1 MLDHLATLV
10 PSWAERNPADLGQA
24 LVEVLAY
31 AADYLSYYQDA
42 VATEAYLGTA
52 RRRRSVKRHAR
63 LLDYVL
69 HEGCNARVWVQVR
82 VTADDVHLPKG
93 SQLLT
98 RLAGSAGV
106 VTILADSPA
115 YGQALAQ
122 RPQVFETMHDIR
134 LYQAHN
140 EMSFHAAGPVEQTL
154 PPGTT
159 GVTLQDEWLDPPHHT
174 RRKLDYLK
182 VGDVLIFEQVRDP
195 ETGTPVDPGM
205 SRSHPLR
212 ISKLTRGINRDT
224 PVVTIEWPVA
234 DALPFSLPVSARLS
248 GQVVSDLSLVRG
260 NIVLADHG
268 RTVQDEAL
276 PPVLENAR
284 YRPHLRQTGLTHGVP
299 YQHRLA
305 RSQPATETLAQN
317 PQLAMPAVHLV
328 EDGWAW
334 SVKRDLL
341 SSDDRARHYLVEM
354 EEDGR
359 ATLRFGFE
367 GRGRQ
372 PVAGERFV
380 VTYRIGNGVPGNV
393 GPGAIAH
400 IVTDVE
406 GIDQVHNPLLAQG
419 GVNPESIE
427 AARQYAPV
435 AFQRQERCV
444 TEADY
449 ATIVSR
455 HPEVA
460 KSVARLRWTG
470 SWQTTFIYVQR
481 RGGRPVDEAFQ
492 AELHQ
497 FMERFRLT
505 GYDLAIRGPMY
516 VPMEIILTVW
526 LKSGHYARTVSDA
539 LRQTFSNVRLSGGKI
554 GFFYPDNFTFG
565 QSVFLSWV
573 VATAMAVLGV
583 AQVAVERFGRQDQPG
598 LNELQVEEIP
608 IGPLEIAR
616 LDNDPHHPENGTIQF
631 YLKGGL

>member
-234 DALPFSLPVSARLS
+234 DALALFVTRFGPPERSGCVGFEPGS
-248 GQVVSDLSLVRG
+248 GQYCAGRPWPNRPGRSPAPGAGKRPLSSPPAADRPDPWRTLPASSGPESTSHG
-260 NIVLADHG
+260 NPGPESAVGHARRALG
-268 RTVQDEAL
+268 RRRL
-276 PPVLENAR
+276 GLE
-284 YRPHLRQTGLTHGVP
+284 RQT
-299 YQHRLA
+299 R
-305 RSQPATETLAQN
+305 PAQ
-317 PQLAMPAVHLV
+317 
-328 EDGWAW
+328 
-334 SVKRDLL
+334 
-341 SSDDRARHYLVEM
+341 
-354 EEDGR
+354 
-359 ATLRFGFE
+359 
-367 GRGRQ
+367 
-372 PVAGERFV
+372 
-380 VTYRIGNGVPGNV
+380 
-393 GPGAIAH
+393 
-400 IVTDVE
+400 
-406 GIDQVHNPLLAQG
+406 
-419 GVNPESIE
+419 
-427 AARQYAPV
+427 
-435 AFQRQERCV
+435 QR
-444 TEADY
+444 
-449 ATIVSR
+449 
-455 HPEVA
+455 
-460 KSVARLRWTG
+460 
-470 SWQTTFIYVQR
+470 
-481 RGGRPVDEAFQ
+481 
-492 AELHQ
+492 
-497 FMERFRLT
+497 
-505 GYDLAIRGPMY
+505 
-516 VPMEIILTVW
+516 
-526 LKSGHYARTVSDA
+526 
-539 LRQTFSNVRLSGGKI
+539 
-554 GFFYPDNFTFG
+554 
-565 QSVFLSWV
+565 
-573 VATAMAVLGV
+573 
-583 AQVAVERFGRQDQPG
+583 
-598 LNELQVEEIP
+598 
-608 IGPLEIAR
+608 
-616 LDNDPHHPENGTIQF
+616 
-631 YLKGGL
+631 